1 MKILSTYRIPIGDPM
16 SQIYLGRIVAA
27 AITPAGNP
35 AALYR
40 VSSRSFPNRMANP
53 SANNQTISI
62 IPKPGHETDINK
74 NPYIAYNAA
83 KLVGKYAILTNGSH
97 TDPIAEKIAMG
108 LPPRDALALSLLA
121 MDYEKDDYSTPR
133 IATIT
138 ELGSST
144 VWLGTVRHNGLD
156 VQSFQLNPGQI
167 IHLSTYEHNI
177 PAAALISPFTA
188 ETPAEACD
196 FVLGQG
202 AFANF
207 ANPVT
212 AIAAVAT
219 DGAFNLAFKDAAK

>member
-1 MKILSTYRIPIGDPM
+1 M

-27 AITPAGNP
+27 AITPSGNP

-53 SANNQTISI
+53 SADNKTISI
-62 IPKPGHETDINK
+62 IPKPGHETDISK

-83 KLVGKYAILTNGSH
+83 KLVGNYAILTNGSH

-138 ELGSST
+138 EIGTTT
-144 VWLGTVRHNGLD
+144 VWLGTVRSDGLD
-156 VQSFQLNPGQI
+156 IQSFRLQPGQV

-177 PAAALISPFTA
+177 PTSTRISAFTA
-188 ETPAEACD
+188 ETAEQACD

-202 AFANF
+202 AFADF
-207 ANPVT
+207 TNPVT
-212 AIAAVAT
+212 AVAAVAAG
-219 DGAFNLAFKDAAK
+219 GAFKLAFKDMVK

>member
-1 MKILSTYRIPIGDPM
+1 M

-27 AITPAGNP
+27 AITPSGHP

-40 VSSRSFPNRMANP
+40 VSSRSFPNRMANC
-53 SANNQTISI
+53 SADGKTVSI
-62 IPKPGHETDINK
+62 IPKPGHEKDISK

-83 KLVGKYAILTNGSH
+83 KLVGGFAILTNGSH

-133 IATIT
+133 IAAIT
-138 ELGSST
+138 EIGSHI

-156 VQSFQLNPGQI
+156 VQSYQLKPGEV

-177 PAAALISPFTA
+177 PTSARISSFNA
-188 ETPAEACD
+188 ETPEQACD
-196 FVLGQG
+196 FILGQG
-202 AFANF
+202 VFADF
-207 ANPVT
+207 TNPVT
-212 AIAAVAT
+212 AVAAVAT
-219 DGAFNLAFKDAAK
+219 GGAFKLAFKDAAQ